1 MIIEN
6 SDIIKL
12 IKQLFP
18 TGIAFRLTFSSVFKK
33 IMYSLGIS
41 HQIVATRALS
51 IFDKLLMDNNN
62 LVDADLTLWEQRLG
76 LVVSPIGLSIDQRK
90 SLILQAYIF
99 PGTQIY
105 RQNWRFIQ
113 WEIQQAGF
121 TNLFVFENTIPI
133 DVYNNNNFNLNSHR
147 LGQYRLNQQG
157 IQYELVANSSNP
169 SEIFDLGNSNNSKSC
184 FFICG
189 STFGT
194 FSTVPTFL
202 HVILRQLIL
211 KLKPANTVAVLMI
224 NWIDLWILTTG
235 YWNDAAYWIDTDFW
249 ID

>member
-1 MIIEN
+1 MIIDN
-6 SDIIKL
+6 SDIIKT

-18 TGIAFRLTFSSVFKK
+18 TGRAFRLSFASIWKK
-33 IMYSLGIS
+33 ILFAIGIS
-41 HQIVATRALS
+41 QQEVSTRALS

-62 LVDADLTLWEQRLG
+62 LVADDLTLWEQRLG
-76 LVVSPIGLSIDQRK
+76 LTVSPIGLTITQRK
-90 SLILQAYIF
+90 ALILRAYVF

-121 TNLFVFENTIPI
+121 SNLFVFENTIPI
-133 DVYNNNNFNLNSHR
+133 DIYNNNNFNLNSHR

-157 IQYELVANSSNP
+157 IQYEMVANSINP
-169 SEIFDLGNSNNSKSC
+169 AEVFDLGNSNNSKSC

-194 FSTVPTFL
+194 YATVATFL
-202 HVILRQLIL
+202 HIELRKLIL
-211 KLKPANTVAVLMI
+211 QLKPANTVAVLMI
-224 NWIDLWILTTG
+224 NWLDLWILTTG
-235 YWNDAAYWIDTDFW
+235 FWDDAAYWIDTDFW